1 MIDRFSEVPDE
12 DAREEHARRAEATPF
27 TFTLP
32 SAIPNTH
39 TKAST
44 PTAWA
49 MGCVL
54 WSSKSQFIRQ
64 PTGAAAFTSALA
76 PAA

>member
-1 MIDRFSEVPDE
+1 
-12 DAREEHARRAEATPF
+12 
-27 TFTLP
+27 
-32 SAIPNTH
+32 
-39 TKAST
+39 
-44 PTAWA
+44 